1 MANLPLKL
9 FLSAVIVITAG
20 CRLEVIVPEGG
31 RVTSASGSFDCD
43 MATTCQSDITD
54 YNFEEAFTA
63 IPNTGFRFAGWS
75 KTESNVCEGI
85 EGTCE
90 LSLRTLPTSLR
101 NRIFNSDSVARL
113 APIFEATDI
122 PQEVSV
128 SGGLTVLEVA
138 TLDFDTNNTENFFAS
153 NNTFQLAQTLLNP
166 GAVGGYINLPGEGA
180 SGKTQ
185 DAGDFDDYFIVEA
198 EAGDV
203 VTLFASDYLNSDLDL
218 YLYDR
223 NGEPVDSSLGTGE
236 VEQLTIP
243 EAGTWY
249 VNATVFS
256 GAANYVLT
264 VGRNNGTASS
274 QKTKPQVIPGE
285 ALVTWEGEGIFKRD
299 IIEDRQ
305 HHLKHKFALLETGG
319 GLGRAR
325 RFNMQP
331 ATPSSLGINDS
342 SHLISRQAELSHD
355 PYRLAQWQTRILAK
369 RLTKEPG
376 VALAEPNWK
385 VQTKATTD
393 DSFIRFMWHLDQI
406 GVPAAWDT
414 TTGDPGVVVA
424 VIDTGIISDHPD
436 IRGQLIDGYDFIS
449 DATSAGDGDGIDPD
463 PTDIGEGSNPLRSGD
478 FHGLHVTGTIGAT
491 GNNNRGIAGVAYSS
505 RIMPLRALGAD
516 GSGSTY
522 DILQA
527 VRYAAGFS
535 NDANTLPSNPA
546 AVINLSIGGA
556 GFSQTA
562 QNLYTAVAKSGI
574 LIAAASGNDGSS
586 NVDYPGGYADIFA
599 VGATD
604 AVNGI
609 SDYSNRGPALDL
621 VAPGGRLG
629 ADANGDGQP
638 DGIISTYYSDGL
650 PEYVFLQGTS
660 MATPHVAGVF
670 ALMKSVNPNLDAS
683 TVEDLLQL
691 GLLTDDLGDTGR
703 DNTFGWGMINARKAV
718 TAAISYAGGEIDIPP
733 RLGVSTSLLNF
744 GSSLNTADLVVTNQ
758 GGGEV
763 SVVNVEKTADWLSI
777 SEGNT
782 DAAGLGTWRFSVDRQ
797 ELKEGP
803 YRTDVTFQSTAGD
816 VSVSVEIRVS
826 NNAAGGIGNIGV
838 VYVLFINTETQEI
851 WQGTTAAASDL
862 SYIDDEYAIT
872 TNYLLGP
879 DSREVDRLPVGIY
892 EIWAGTDNDNDLFIC
907 DAGETCGAW
916 PSIDTPAVITISEDR
931 NDIIFPSDYQIS
943 LPSISSTT
951 LKPMTNSRF
960 KKSRKHR

>member
-1 MANLPLKL
+1 
-9 FLSAVIVITAG
+9 
-20 CRLEVIVPEGG
+20 
-31 RVTSASGSFDCD
+31 
-43 MATTCQSDITD
+43 
-54 YNFEEAFTA
+54 
-63 IPNTGFRFAGWS
+63 
-75 KTESNVCEGI
+75 
-85 EGTCE
+85 
-90 LSLRTLPTSLR
+90 
-101 NRIFNSDSVARL
+101 
-113 APIFEATDI
+113 
-122 PQEVSV
+122 
-128 SGGLTVLEVA
+128 
-138 TLDFDTNNTENFFAS
+138 
-153 NNTFQLAQTLLNP
+153 
-166 GAVGGYINLPGEGA
+166 
-180 SGKTQ
+180 
-185 DAGDFDDYFIVEA
+185 
-198 EAGDV
+198 
-203 VTLFASDYLNSDLDL
+203 
-218 YLYDR
+218 
-223 NGEPVDSSLGTGE
+223 
-236 VEQLTIP
+236 
-243 EAGTWY
+243 
-249 VNATVFS
+249 
-256 GAANYVLT
+256 
-264 VGRNNGTASS
+264 
-274 QKTKPQVIPGE
+274 
-285 ALVTWEGEGIFKRD
+285 
-299 IIEDRQ
+299 
-305 HHLKHKFALLETGG
+305 
-319 GLGRAR
+319 
-325 RFNMQP
+325 
-331 ATPSSLGINDS
+331 
-342 SHLISRQAELSHD
+342 
-355 PYRLAQWQTRILAK
+355 
-369 RLTKEPG
+369 
-376 VALAEPNWK
+376 
-385 VQTKATTD
+385 
-393 DSFIRFMWHLDQI
+393 
-406 GVPAAWDT
+406 
-414 TTGDPGVVVA
+414 
-424 VIDTGIISDHPD
+424 
-436 IRGQLIDGYDFIS
+436 
-449 DATSAGDGDGIDPD
+449 
-463 PTDIGEGSNPLRSGD
+463 
-478 FHGLHVTGTIGAT
+478 
-491 GNNNRGIAGVAYSS
+491 
-505 RIMPLRALGAD
+505 LRALGAD

-562 QNLYTAVAKSGI
+562 QNLYTAVANSGI

-879 DSREVDRLPVGIY
+879 DAREVDRLPVGIY